1 MPQQFEFAPRTLT
14 GRIIFLSESIVKI
27 YVEYAF
33 HMCLSGRKVFEVKIL
48 VSIGWLLVF
57 PSEETLTR
65 NGNQA
70 LEAGFFLNSQ
80 LLGAHWYQYIPV
92 INTSDRITQVCY
104 FCSTT
109 AKSVTAA
116 FPLAAVTPTRWSPCC
131 YKGVCVLLLNYI
143 FIAQVSVW
151 CSRAPLYTE
160 GLSSVTASSFELVC
174 ALIACLFSFLSL
186 CSLIAHFFP
195 AYRKDTEISSRWQ
208 TEKF

>member
-1 MPQQFEFAPRTLT
+1 MLFICAYLAEKYLKLKLF
-14 GRIIFLSESIVKI
+14 
-27 YVEYAF
+27 
-33 HMCLSGRKVFEVKIL
+33 
-48 VSIGWLLVF
+48 VSIGWLLIF

-65 NGNQA
+65 NCNQA

-80 LLGAHWYQYIPV
+80 LLGANWYQYIPV
-92 INTSDRITQVCY
+92 INTSDGITQVCY

-109 AKSVTAA
+109 AQSLSAA

-151 CSRAPLYTE
+151 CSRAPLYSE

-174 ALIACLFSFLSL
+174 VLIACLFSFLSL
-186 CSLIAHFFP
+186 CSLVAHFFP
-195 AYRKDTEISSRWQ
+195 AYRKHTEISSRWQ
-208 TEKF
+208 TGKF